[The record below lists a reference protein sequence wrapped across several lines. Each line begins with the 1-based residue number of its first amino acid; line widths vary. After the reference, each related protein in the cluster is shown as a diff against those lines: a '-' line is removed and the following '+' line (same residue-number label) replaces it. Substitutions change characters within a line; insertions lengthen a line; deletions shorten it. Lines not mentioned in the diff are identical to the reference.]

1 MNNYYAVIMAGGI
14 GSRFWP
20 ISRADYPK
28 QFLDIMGSGQTLI
41 QQTVSRFREM
51 VPIENIYVV
60 TSDEYVDIVKLQ
72 VPSLLI
78 ENIIGEPLRKNTAPC
93 IAYISFKLFM
103 KDKDA
108 TMIVAPS
115 DHLITDMEKFT
126 EDCSTAINFAQNKQ
140 GLLTLGIKPTYPST
154 GYGYI
159 QKAHEEISPSVFPV
173 QQFIEKPYLE
183 LAKAFV
189 KSEDY
194 LWNSGI
200 FVWKAIDIIQAFE
213 KHLPEMYTLFKQG
226 EIVYNTPKEHDFIS
240 SVYPNCENIS
250 IDFGILEKSNNVFTI
265 PSSFG
270 WSDLGT
276 WCSAWEN
283 MRKDYM
289 FNAIA
294 AKKIMMI
301 DTANCVIH
309 ASPEK
314 LVLIQGL
321 DDFIIADT
329 KDVLL
334 ICRKEKEQEIKNYV
348 KEVNKVMGTQ
358 FLLSY
363 KKPVLE
369 KDFTSDGGTDG
380 RYHSHL

>member
-41 QQTVSRFREM
+41 QQTVSRFQQM
-51 VPIENIYVV
+51 IPIENIYVV
-60 TSDEYVDIVKLQ
+60 TSDEYVDIVKFQ
-72 VPSLLI
+72 VPTLLS

-93 IAYISFKLFM
+93 IAYISFKLF
-103 KDKDA
+103 KQDPTA

-115 DHLITDMEKFT
+115 DHLITDPAQFNS
-126 EDCSTAINFAQNKQ
+126 DCMLALNFAQAQ
-140 GLLTLGIKPTYPST
+140 QALVTLGIIPTYPST

-159 QKAHEEISPSVFPV
+159 QKGHDEVQPSVFPV
-173 QQFIEKPYLE
+173 KQFIEKPYLE
-183 LAKAFV
+183 LAKTFV

-200 FVWKAIDIIQAFE
+200 FVWTAEAILRAFE
-213 KHLPEMYTLFKQG
+213 KHLPEMFTLFTQARD
-226 EIVYNTPKEHDFIS
+226 VYNTNGESNTITT
-240 SVYPNCENIS
+240 VYNNCENIS
-250 IDFGILEKSNNVFTI
+250 IDFGILEKSDNVYTI

-301 DTANCVIH
+301 DTANCVVH

-321 DDFIIADT
+321 DDFIVADT
-329 KDVLL
+329 SDVLL

-348 KEVNKVMGTQ
+348 KEVNKLMGTQ
-358 FLLSY
+358 FLHSF

-369 KDFTSDGGTDG
+369 KDFTGQKDIVS
-380 RYHSHL
+380 YP

>member
-60 TSDEYVDIVKLQ
+60 TSDEYIDIVKAQ
-72 VPSLLI
+72 VPSLLT
-78 ENIIGEPLRKNTAPC
+78 ENIIGEPLRRNTAPC
-93 IAYISFKLFM
+93 IAYISFKLFK

-115 DHLITDMEKFT
+115 DHLITDLAQFN
-126 EDCSTAINFAQNKQ
+126 EDCTLALNFAQDRQ
-140 GLLTLGIKPTYPST
+140 ALVTLGIKPGYPST

-159 QKAHEEISPSVFPV
+159 QKAQEEISPSVFPV
-173 QQFIEKPYLE
+173 KQFIEKPYLE
-183 LAKAFV
+183 LAKTFV

-200 FVWKAIDIIQAFE
+200 FAWRATDILRAYE
-213 KHLPEMYTLFKQG
+213 KHLPDMFNLFINA
-226 EIVYNTPKEHDFIS
+226 EHAYNTTEEHDSIIP
-240 SVYPNCENIS
+240 VYQNCENIS
-250 IDFGILEKSNNVFTI
+250 IDFGILEKSGNVYTI

-294 AKKIMMI
+294 AKKAMMI
-301 DTANCVIH
+301 DTANCIVH

-314 LVLIQGL
+314 LILIQGL
-321 DDFIIADT
+321 DDFIVADT

-348 KEVNKVMGTQ
+348 KEVNKSMGNQ
-358 FLLSY
+358 FLHSY
-363 KKPVLE
+363 RKPVLE
-369 KDFTSDGGTDG
+369 KDFMGQRDSAVP
-380 RYHSHL
+380 YP